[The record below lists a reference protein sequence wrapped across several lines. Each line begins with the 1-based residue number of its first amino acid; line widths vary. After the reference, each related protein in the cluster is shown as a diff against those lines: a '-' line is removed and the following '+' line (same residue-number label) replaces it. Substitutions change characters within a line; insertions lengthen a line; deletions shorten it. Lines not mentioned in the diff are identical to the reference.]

1 MIAIVSISS
10 ANSISTPTGWIIA
23 VDIDDARRQAHAAGR
38 MDLAEVLYRL
48 SPFATSA
55 SKSMILPDTWLLRT

>member
-1 MIAIVSISS
+1 MIAIVTIS
-10 ANSISTPTGWIIA
+10 NTIPTGWIIA
-23 VDIDDARRQAHAAGR
+23 VDLDDARRQAQAAGR

-55 SKSMILPDTWLLRT
+55 SKSMILLDTWLLRT

>member
-1 MIAIVSISS
+1 MITIVTISDAI
-10 ANSISTPTGWIIA
+10 PTGWIIA
-23 VDIDDARRQAHAAGR
+23 VDLDDARRQAHATGK

-55 SKSMILPDTWLLRT
+55 SKSMILPDTWLLRA